1 MKIITTI
8 ILTFFMLVVGAHGTP
23 YLNSKNLEF
32 SFVKKTGM
40 VEVVH
45 KPKLIDVQV
54 LLDESNEFQFR
65 QQSKPNLN
73 LSDMEEKLEKML
85 LESIPKDSVFLRFY
99 NSEGINVLTEIADEL
114 VAFTSHQGGE
124 TLRPVNDARRFF
136 SVSVPKGLGVIYAEI
151 YLKDQNE
158 ETLTAIMDFN
168 ISVSQRENP
177 SKWILNGFS
186 VF

>member
-73 LSDMEEKLEKML
+73 LSDMEEKLEKMFD
-85 LESIPKDSVFLRFY
+85 EA
-99 NSEGINVLTEIADEL
+99 TEE
-114 VAFTSHQGGE
+114 V
-124 TLRPVNDARRFF
+124 
-136 SVSVPKGLGVIYAEI
+136 
-151 YLKDQNE
+151 
-158 ETLTAIMDFN
+158 
-168 ISVSQRENP
+168 
-177 SKWILNGFS
+177 
-186 VF
+186 